1 MSLGLCILMIL
12 FVALL
17 CINVP
22 IAFILGIVTVAAA
35 FSLGYEQV
43 LVTIASD
50 MASGIDSFT
59 LLAIPFFIFSGDLMG
74 AGGLAKRLI
83 DFANS
88 LVGRFR
94 GGLGLVNTLTCVFS
108 VRYPAPQPQ
117 PCLLSGNFD
126 SRDEQ
131 QGLWQRF

>member
-43 LVTIASD
+43 LVTIASCRFGHQSMGEHLSKYRQYQ
-50 MASGIDSFT
+50 MAPNYQYSQIYLHFLVAPRQEKMLS
-59 LLAIPFFIFSGDLMG
+59 LY
-74 AGGLAKRLI
+74 RL
-83 DFANS
+83 S
-88 LVGRFR
+88 
-94 GGLGLVNTLTCVFS
+94 
-108 VRYPAPQPQ
+108 
-117 PCLLSGNFD
+117 
-126 SRDEQ
+126 
-131 QGLWQRF
+131 

>member
-35 FSLGYEQV
+35 FSLGYEQA

-94 GGLGLVNTLTCVFS
+94 C
-108 VRYPAPQPQ
+108 R
-117 PCLLSGNFD
+117 
-126 SRDEQ
+126 
-131 QGLWQRF
+131 

>member
-1 MSLGLCILMIL
+1 MYSDDPFRGP
-12 FVALL
+12 L

-74 AGGLAKRLI
+74 QVA
-83 DFANS
+83 
-88 LVGRFR
+88 
-94 GGLGLVNTLTCVFS
+94 
-108 VRYPAPQPQ
+108 
-117 PCLLSGNFD
+117 
-126 SRDEQ
+126 
-131 QGLWQRF
+131 WQSD